1 MGRETDK
8 QVRPQQNSPTAQP
21 ALFPKN
27 RLSDDVIAS
36 RRASKRA
43 SEQDPSTPPSGLT
56 DPSLDPVPWSGVYL
70 EDMDTPATS
79 ATVLTIGQLASAAHV
94 NVETIRY
101 YERRSLLPEPPRT
114 RAGYRQYD
122 RDAIRRV
129 RFIKRAQD
137 LGFTLKEIDELLALQ
152 VRHGAACDEV
162 EERVRLK
169 IARVKEMMGELA
181 RVHKVLTALGGACR
195 ERRPTE
201 ECPILE
207 VLDHDELTDE

>member
-1 MGRETDK
+1 MSLSWSTTSSYRNSGRATDTRHGSGSCPVK
-8 QVRPQQNSPTAQP
+8 EP
-21 ALFPKN
+21 
-27 RLSDDVIAS
+27 
-36 RRASKRA
+36 
-43 SEQDPSTPPSGLT
+43 DPSIPRALHRTELPATAYRPPTG
-56 DPSLDPVPWSGVYL
+56 PLDPVPWSGVYL

-79 ATVLTIGQLASAAHV
+79 AAPLTIGQLATAAQV
-94 NVETIRY
+94 NTETIRY
-101 YERRSLLPEPPRT
+101 YERRRLLPEPPRT
-114 RAGYRQYD
+114 PAGYRQYD
-122 RDAIRRV
+122 RDAVRRV

-169 IARVKEMMGELA
+169 IARVEEMMGELA
-181 RVHKVLTALGGACR
+181 RVHRVLTALGGACR

>member
-1 MGRETDK
+1 MGT
-8 QVRPQQNSPTAQP
+8 
-21 ALFPKN
+21 
-27 RLSDDVIAS
+27 
-36 RRASKRA
+36 
-43 SEQDPSTPPSGLT
+43 G
-56 DPSLDPVPWSGVYL
+56 
-70 EDMDTPATS
+70 ATS
-79 ATVLTIGQLASAAHV
+79 ATALTIGQLAIAAHV
-94 NVETIRY
+94 NIETIRY
-101 YERRSLLPEPPRT
+101 YERRRLLPEPPRT

-122 RDAIRRV
+122 EEAVRRV

-137 LGFTLKEIDELLALQ
+137 LGFTLKEIEELLALQ

-169 IARVKEMMGELA
+169 LIRVDEMITELDRVRTVLTELA
-181 RVHKVLTALGGACR
+181 GACR